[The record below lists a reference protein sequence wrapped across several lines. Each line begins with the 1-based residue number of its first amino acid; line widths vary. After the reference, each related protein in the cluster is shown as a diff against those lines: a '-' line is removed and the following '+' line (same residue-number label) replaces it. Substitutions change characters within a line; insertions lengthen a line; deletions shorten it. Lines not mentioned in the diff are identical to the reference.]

1 MNILN
6 QSQIAVHL
14 GHGSKAQFRPKLVH
28 VIFDLISV
36 SIFMSNYSFT
46 QYVSVL
52 ILEPGK
58 TKQYINQKRVII
70 VPKQIYLSPKQ
81 CNSPKAQCTTI

>member
-1 MNILN
+1 
-6 QSQIAVHL
+6 
-14 GHGSKAQFRPKLVH
+14 
-28 VIFDLISV
+28 
-36 SIFMSNYSFT
+36 MSNYSFT